1 MDGLRNLG
9 VNGFHIKDFGGPG
22 LNTMEVGA
30 IIYEFSKVDTSI
42 NTFLTVHNSIGMAV
56 IDYLGSEEQRA
67 RILPDGI
74 ALKKILSFGLTEPDF
89 GSDATSLRTNAKKV
103 EGGYLINGEKRWIGN
118 GTFADYI
125 IVWARNLDDG
135 EKIQAFVV
143 EKNSKGLTTKKIE
156 NKYSLRLV
164 QNADI
169 KLENVFVPDH
179 NKLEKAKDF
188 ATGTNKIL
196 EHSRIKVC
204 WGAVGIAAGAYEAAL
219 RYTMNRKQFGKPIA
233 AFQLSQLKLSK
244 MLAMVESML
253 TIVTRVS

>member
-1 MDGLRNLG
+1 M
-9 VNGFHIKDFGGPG
+9 
-22 LNTMEVGA
+22 
-30 IIYEFSKVDTSI
+30 
-42 NTFLTVHNSIGMAV
+42 
-56 IDYLGSEEQRA
+56 
-67 RILPDGI
+67 
-74 ALKKILSFGLTEPDF
+74 TEPDF

-103 EGGYLINGEKRWIGN
+103 EGGYVINGEKRWIGN
-118 GTFADYI
+118 ATFADYI

-135 EKIQAFVV
+135 EKIQAFIV
-143 EKNSKGLTTKKIE
+143 EKGSKGLTTKKIE

-219 RYTMNRKQFGKPIA
+219 RYTTNRKQFGKPIA